1 MIQKLLN
8 YSIKTAIIVPEE
20 IIGKGRFKE
29 MTIETN
35 KGQHFR
41 IYDNKKEAENWLQN
55 L

>member
-8 YSIKTAIIVPEE
+8 YGIKTAIIVPEE

-29 MTIETN
+29 MTTETN